1 MRTEKQHKNIVALSD
16 IRREKQIASSPFGP
30 LRVGLITSQRT
41 KEEVQLTELLNSL
54 EKIVQDL
61 NYKSF
66 TVYDTLNTAIEG
78 MRAALSDTT
87 TEKDITDE
95 GEGDV

>member
-16 IRREKQIASSPFGP
+16 IRKERQIALSPYGP
-30 LRVGLITSQRT
+30 VRAGLTTSPKT
-41 KEEVQLTELLNSL
+41 NTEVQLTELLNSL

-66 TVYDTLNTAIEG
+66 TVYDTLNTAIEDL
-78 MRAALSDTT
+78 RAALLDTT
-87 TEKDITDE
+87 SDEDGTDA
-95 GEGDV
+95 DRS

>member
-16 IRREKQIASSPFGP
+16 IRRERQIALSPYGP
-30 LRVGLITSQRT
+30 VRAGLTTSPKT
-41 KEEVQLTELLNSL
+41 NTEVQLTELLNSL

-66 TVYDTLNTAIEG
+66 TVYDTLNIAMEDL
-78 MRAALSDTT
+78 RAALLDTT
-87 TEKDITDE
+87 SDEDGTD
-95 GEGDV
+95 DTDR

>member
-16 IRREKQIASSPFGP
+16 IRRERQIALSPYGP
-30 LRVGLITSQRT
+30 VRAGLTTSPKT
-41 KEEVQLTELLNSL
+41 NTEVQLMELLNSL

-66 TVYDTLNTAIEG
+66 TVYDMFNTALEE
-78 MRAALSDTT
+78 MRAALSD
-87 TEKDITDE
+87 ITINED
-95 GEGDV
+95 GTNDTNR

>member
-16 IRREKQIASSPFGP
+16 IRKERQIALSPYGP
-30 LRVGLITSQRT
+30 VRAGLTTSQKT
-41 KEEVQLTELLNSL
+41 NTEVQLMELLNSL

-66 TVYDTLNTAIEG
+66 TVYDTLNTAIEDL
-78 MRAALSDTT
+78 RAALLDTT
-87 TEKDITDE
+87 SDEDGTE
-95 GEGDV
+95 DVVE

>member
-16 IRREKQIASSPFGP
+16 IRRERQIALSPYGP
-30 LRVGLITSQRT
+30 VRAGLTTSPKT
-41 KEEVQLTELLNSL
+41 SAEVQLMELLNSL

-66 TVYDTLNTAIEG
+66 TVYDTLNTAIEDL
-78 MRAALSDTT
+78 RAALLDTT
-87 TEKDITDE
+87 SDEDGTDE
-95 GEGDV
+95 TP

>member
-16 IRREKQIASSPFGP
+16 IRRERQIALSPYGP
-30 LRVGLITSQRT
+30 VRAGLTTSPKT
-41 KEEVQLTELLNSL
+41 NTEVQLTELLNSL

-66 TVYDTLNTAIEG
+66 TVYDTLNTAIEDL
-78 MRAALSDTT
+78 RAALLDTT
-87 TEKDITDE
+87 SDEDGTD
-95 GEGDV
+95 DTYR